1 MAGMTARA
9 AGVYLNARRLAAKVK
24 LIALDN
30 VNAVPHKV
38 AIRSIVTA
46 FVGDSK
52 VTKSEIEQALLSIEA
67 AVKGFHTMKGLRAWA
82 SEENLALKRSALA
95 LIAELQEK
103 IGEGA

>member
-1 MAGMTARA
+1 MTARA

-24 LIALDN
+24 LIALDK

-38 AIRSIVTA
+38 SIRSIVTA
-46 FVGDSK
+46 LAGDSK

>member
-1 MAGMTARA
+1 MTARA

-46 FVGDSK
+46 LAGDSK
-52 VTKSEIEQALLSIEA
+52 C
-67 AVKGFHTMKGLRAWA
+67 W
-82 SEENLALKRSALA
+82 
-95 LIAELQEK
+95 
-103 IGEGA
+103 

>member
-1 MAGMTARA
+1 MAARL

-46 FVGDSK
+46 LAGDSK
-52 VTKSEIEQALLSIEA
+52 C
-67 AVKGFHTMKGLRAWA
+67 W
-82 SEENLALKRSALA
+82 
-95 LIAELQEK
+95 
-103 IGEGA
+103 